1 MLPLQS
7 QLNVGKYI
15 AHIHGYTW
23 IVWTFFYR
31 AIKPNIRMLSLATT
45 WSAIRP
51 QKRPL
56 RKGRESNLEIQT
68 SAMEVATTQAMDN
81 LVAYTCIWAIYYK
94 SLA

>member
-1 MLPLQS
+1 
-7 QLNVGKYI
+7 
-15 AHIHGYTW
+15 
-23 IVWTFFYR
+23 
-31 AIKPNIRMLSLATT
+31 MLSLATT

-81 LVAYTCIWAIYYK
+81 LVAYTCIWAMYYK
-94 SLA
+94 SLAWFKAIFGGIPLQSPPFGVTSAGWSL